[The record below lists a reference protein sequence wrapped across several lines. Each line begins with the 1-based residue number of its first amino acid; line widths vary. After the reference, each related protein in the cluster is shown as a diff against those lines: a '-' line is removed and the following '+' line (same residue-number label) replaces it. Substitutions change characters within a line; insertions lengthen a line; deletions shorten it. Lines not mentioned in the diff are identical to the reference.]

1 MSSLAAWS
9 YTSKATHWPL
19 TGRDDRTRVA
29 TYGPGVVFDCD
40 YTSASTRERNA
51 SGGQFGDGVESR
63 ESQVIYT
70 ERATIK
76 AGDRV
81 LIGSHAGKSALDAG
95 AWEVRSVARLADT
108 FEQTADDFEVRT

>member
-29 TYGPGVVFDCD
+29 AYGPGVVFDCD
-40 YTSASTRERNA
+40 YKADTKTITDAQGKTVA
-51 SGGQFGDGVESR
+51 T
-63 ESQVIYT
+63 SQVIYT

-81 LIGSHAGKSALDAG
+81 LIGSHAGKTALDAG